1 MSMCGNRFEVTHRAE
16 ETEDMVRWT
25 QKILAELFKNNESG
39 DDKTTTADRWSTIF
53 DSVRMASITDAVGSD
68 IF

>member
-1 MSMCGNRFEVTHRAE
+1 
-16 ETEDMVRWT
+16 MVRWT
-25 QKILAELFKNNESG
+25 QKILAELFKHNESG

>member
-1 MSMCGNRFEVTHRAE
+1 MCVNRFGVTHRAE

-25 QKILAELFKNNESG
+25 QKILAELFKHNESG